1 MEQGLRLLASRQL
14 LSCMLGVML
23 CCQFALSR
31 NQQNYS
37 PIASLIVRLGG
48 KFSSLGRA
56 HTILCSAISPGWAP
70 QKSGGA
76 HKKISSG
83 VSRRHFLHLQFQIA
97 SGANGPPC
105 VCVRRKGVTLCRV
118 QYCRA
123 SQQPTMVA
131 VGQGAPPIRPPYWI
145 CYDIIILHPGTLY

>member
-31 NQQNYS
+31 NQQNHYRRHETR
-37 PIASLIVRLGG
+37 LIVRLEG

-56 HTILCSAISPGWAP
+56 HPIFSSAISPGLAP
-70 QKSGGA
+70 QKSGG
-76 HKKISSG
+76 HIKKNSSG
-83 VSRRHFLHLQFQIA
+83 ASRGHFVPVHFQIA
-97 SGANGPPC
+97 SGATDPPC

-118 QYCRA
+118 QHCRE
-123 SQQPTMVA
+123 SRQPPMVA
-131 VGQGAPPIRPPYWI
+131 VREGAPPIRP
-145 CYDIIILHPGTLY
+145 LYSALID